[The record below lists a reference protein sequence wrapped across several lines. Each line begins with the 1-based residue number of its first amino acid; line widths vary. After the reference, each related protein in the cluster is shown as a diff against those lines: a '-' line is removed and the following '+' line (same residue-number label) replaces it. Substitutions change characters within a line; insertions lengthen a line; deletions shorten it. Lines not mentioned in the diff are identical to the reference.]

1 MGKCIVNKQVTVT
14 IKTGKNNLFKTRVNN
29 LYKLLVNKEIDK
41 NHTYLLSLNGFN
53 SLYSLEKIRTSSM
66 IKITLE
72 DESFIKV
79 DPETKLTLL
88 NNTSI
93 KASEL
98 SDSHVLLGRKKIK
111 SIEKFYSNNN
121 FEMFLIIM
129 RNSNSLFINDNL
141 IEF

>member
-1 MGKCIVNKQVTVT
+1 
-14 IKTGKNNLFKTRVNN
+14 
-29 LYKLLVNKEIDK
+29 
-41 NHTYLLSLNGFN
+41 
-53 SLYSLEKIRTSSM
+53 M

-98 SDSHVLLGRKKIK
+98 LDSHVLLGRKKIK